1 MGHVKL
7 TCYGFLYLIDS
18 GEKKQFMERFLIFGL
33 GNPGREYER
42 TRHNIGFIALE
53 RLSIDWK
60 IEISRLRYKSLVG
73 EGKFAENRVLLV
85 KPQTYMNNSGNAV
98 RSFMKF
104 YKLEPDRLLVIHDD
118 LDLPFGSI
126 RMREGGGSAGQRG
139 MQSIISK
146 IGTDEFARLRI
157 GIGRPPGKMDPMDY
171 VLKKFSHDSENDL
184 DLVLNAVVRSV
195 EVMLTD
201 GIEKAMTFYN
211 HSVLQD
217 E

>member
-1 MGHVKL
+1 
-7 TCYGFLYLIDS
+7 
-18 GEKKQFMERFLIFGL
+18 MERFLIFGL

-42 TRHNIGFIALE
+42 TRHNIGFIALD
-53 RLSIDWK
+53 RLAIDWK
-60 IEISRLRYKSLVG
+60 IDISRLRFKSLVG
-73 EGKFAENRVLLV
+73 EGKFGEYRVLLV
-85 KPQTYMNNSGNAV
+85 KPQTYMNNSGTAV
-98 RSFMKF
+98 RSFMRF

-126 RMREGGGSAGQRG
+126 RMRESGGSAGQRG

-146 IGTDEFARLRI
+146 IGTDGFARLRI

-171 VLKKFSHDSENDL
+171 VLKKFSHDSEIDL

-195 EVMLTD
+195 EVLLTD

>member
-1 MGHVKL
+1 
-7 TCYGFLYLIDS
+7 
-18 GEKKQFMERFLIFGL
+18 MEPFLIFGL

-42 TRHNIGFIALE
+42 TRHNIGFIALDK
-53 RLSIDWK
+53 LSIEWK
-60 IEISRLRYKSLVG
+60 IEISHVRYKSLVG
-73 EGKFAENRVLLV
+73 EGKFADNRILLV
-85 KPQTYMNNSGNAV
+85 KPQTFMNNSGAAIL
-98 RSFMKF
+98 SFMRF
-104 YKLEPDRLLVIHDD
+104 YKLNSDRLLVVHDD

-171 VLKKFSHDSENDL
+171 VLKKFSHDSETDL
-184 DLVLNAVVRSV
+184 ALVLNAVVRST
-195 EVMLTD
+195 EIMLID
-201 GIEKAMTFYN
+201 GIEKAMTLYN